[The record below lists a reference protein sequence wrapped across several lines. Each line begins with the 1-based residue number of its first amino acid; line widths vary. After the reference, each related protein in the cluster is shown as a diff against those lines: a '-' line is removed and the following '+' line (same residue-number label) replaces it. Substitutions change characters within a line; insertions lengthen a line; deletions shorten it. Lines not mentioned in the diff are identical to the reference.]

1 MNQLLAKVREITK
14 TETSFN
20 ILDASFG
27 RLENTHSDILAK
39 LLEPRWELVNSLLE
53 MVELDAV
60 SSSSQIFREK
70 HRIDILIKDGKRAI
84 IIENKLG
91 AGDQPQQLASYYER
105 LSKDGYIV
113 DVIYLT
119 PYGHSPSDDSK
130 GDIKDVKILSYEMH
144 ILPWLENAKSEDIHL
159 QNAVKLYAEQVRN
172 TINRNKYMGEIFET
186 CFADEKSAQATVNII
201 KAISGKNLLSI
212 TQIQTIIKTRIAD
225 YIEFDIEDWQSDEEN
240 VVYIE
245 IIEGDKNV
253 GYITLY
259 SDYITVEKII
269 NGKLVVFEDFYANN
283 INDERIQALICN
295 DELLDRYMSKWISE
309 MRNN

>member
-60 SSSSQIFREK
+60 SSSSQVFREK

-91 AGDQPQQLASYYER
+91 AGDQPQQLAGYYER

-144 ILPWLENAKSEDIHL
+144 ILPWLENAKSKDIHL

-172 TINRNKYMGEIFET
+172 TINRNKYMDEIFET

-201 KAISGKNLLSI
+201 KAIKGKNILSS
-212 TQIQTIIKTRIAD
+212 IKIKENAKKLISSSLEKF
-225 YIEFDIEDWQSDEEN
+225 YDINIDTDTAKNW
-240 VVYIE
+240 IE
-245 IIEGDKNV
+245 IYFDDNDCDFEFSICFDGNCIYPKYKKNRLKKFEV
-253 GYITLY
+253 NCCDI
-259 SDYITVEKII
+259 D
-269 NGKLVVFEDFYANN
+269 NGIVQALL
-283 INDERIQALICN
+283 INDQATI
-295 DELLDRYMSKWISE
+295 DDWVKSIMQQIP
-309 MRNN
+309 